1 MKTGRYMFEKKAL
14 VFPLVFL
21 LALAFFSCENNVTSV
36 DSTGTGESVG
46 IGGYFFPDATTI
58 VGKKKSYIYY
68 GPNGQNCGYLD
79 TFYLDGW
86 ESVPFITFEDVCSM
100 ISLFNDRGW
109 KTSVENGVYK
119 YNYNQENSNP
129 KYWPTDWNADWY
141 NDAMYFD
148 PKTQTVWSDEFVRVI
163 SSSTVV
169 NNGVGGDP
177 VTVVKQDPNGPP
189 APEIS
194 HSSQTAQIKAK
205 DRTVVRLGDYGLKM
219 FVIGGKL
226 YVPYQALSVVFLE
239 IANCVFN
246 GDDYY
251 IILDVFND
259 ENTVHK
265 AFESGRSPSPVRS
278 RLMTEYNY
286 RVLCLTFDMNYCL
299 KDQRAQVGK
308 DNINLFNDSI
318 FAAGLGFDLL
328 STDTATYDKALV
340 RFLEHYID
348 DGHTSYFEPS
358 MYQSKGA
365 VSAYNAYRKTVLGPR
380 YSRLGTERSKLLKL
394 RGAAGGKQGIF
405 YVSDG
410 GTEKMAVLAFDGF
423 EMGYTN
429 NISSSDPN
437 YYEKLA
443 SANTYAF
450 FKAAFADL
458 SKPEHSSVQKV
469 VIDLSLN
476 AGGAVNQCFAAL
488 CYMRYLDADNDPVNF
503 CFTSRNH
510 LDNSITNFKYKIKAG
525 DFSTKTKDYNFYVLT
540 SSFSFS
546 CANTFP
552 AVCKYQLPN
561 VKIVGQQSGGGAGI
575 VKPAQ
580 TTDGATFQTSS
591 SRELRGFNGASEFS
605 IDAGV
610 PVDLEIPYEDYY
622 SGESLYKNL
631 YNRIK
636 DVY

>member
-1 MKTGRYMFEKKAL
+1 MILNLKKRFGLLVSAAL
-14 VFPLVFL
+14 LS
-21 LALAFFSCENNVTSV
+21 LALFSCENNVSGT
-36 DSTGTGESVG
+36 DSTGTGTSVG

-68 GPNGQNCGYLD
+68 GPDGQSCGFLD
-79 TFYLDGW
+79 TYYLDGW
-86 ESVPFITFEDVCSM
+86 ESVPFVSFEDVCSM

-119 YNYNQENSNP
+119 YNYNQENANP

-169 NNGVGGDP
+169 NKGYGGDA
-177 VTVVKQDPNGPP
+177 VTAMSEASATNPKILP
-189 APEIS
+189 
-194 HSSQTAQIKAK
+194 SSETAQIKPK
-205 DRTVVRLGDYGLKM
+205 KRTVVRLGDYGLKM

-251 IILDVFND
+251 IVLDVFND

-265 AFESGRSPSPVRS
+265 AFESGRSPSAVRS
-278 RLMTEYNY
+278 RLMAEYNY
-286 RVLCLTFDMNYCL
+286 RVLCLTLDMNYCL

-340 RFLEHYID
+340 RFLEGYID

-365 VSAYNAYRKTVLGPR
+365 VSFYNDYRKAVLGPR
-380 YSRLGTERSKLLKL
+380 YSGLGVDRKKLLAL
-394 RGAAGGKQGIF
+394 REAAVGKPGLF

-410 GTEKMAVLAFDGF
+410 GTKRMAVLAFDGF
-423 EMGYTN
+423 EMGDPSK
-429 NISSSDPN
+429 ISSSDPN
-437 YYEKLA
+437 YYVKLA
-443 SANTYAF
+443 LTNTYAF

-458 SKPEHSSVQKV
+458 AKTEHSSVHNV
-469 VIDLSLN
+469 VFDLSIN
-476 AGGAVNQCFAAL
+476 AGGAVNQCLAAL
-488 CYMRYLDADNDPVNF
+488 CFLEDPANFAFPQRNQLDGSV
-503 CFTSRNH
+503 TK
-510 LDNSITNFKYKIKAG
+510 FKYNVTDENGASLKKSG
-525 DFSTKTKDYNFYVLT
+525 YNFYVLT
-540 SSFSFS
+540 SGFSFS

-552 AVCKYQLPN
+552 SVCKYQLGVP
-561 VKIVGQQSGGGAGI
+561 IVGKKSGGGAGV
-575 VKPAQ
+575 VKPTQ

-591 SRELRGFNGASEFS
+591 SREIRGFKDGMDFS
-605 IDAGV
+605 VDAGV

-631 YNRIK
+631 YNRLK
-636 DVY
+636 TEYPGNF